1 MYKFIY
7 KCIYLSI
14 FAVFSRRERIQPGIL
29 GYSDQGWE
37 WIGIERS
44 SWHSLPTTR
53 TCCGSPCPAYY
64 LQSIHFLFLLVLPYC
79 LSSYYFRSIHLF
91 SVPTTYLLP
100 SYCLGAYCL
109 QSIHLLPDKDSGHP
123 PRALLWHVIQFWHFF
138 YPRGSLVLPCTVQTK
153 PKMSCMS
160 NFEVSTIS
168 APSTCFPRAS
178 SFLVTTCNL
187 PLHIFQ
193 DISNHIGRFKNF
205 TVKWYTL

>member
-1 MYKFIY
+1 M
-7 KCIYLSI
+7 KCRDWENHIHVYLSI
-14 FAVFSRRERIQPGIL
+14 FTVLSRRERIQPGIL

-53 TCCGSPCPAYY
+53 TCCGSPCPAYC
-64 LQSIHFLFLLVLPYC
+64 LIPAEHPLLVPSCAFLLGAC
-79 LSSYYFRSIHLF
+79 YFHSIHLF
-91 SVPTTYLLP
+91 SVPTTNIVP

-109 QSIHLLPDKDSGHP
+109 QSIHLIPDKDSGHP

-178 SFLVTTCNL
+178 SF
-187 PLHIFQ
+187 
-193 DISNHIGRFKNF
+193 
-205 TVKWYTL
+205 